1 MKPGIFMPEL
11 QRSKSYLSKTNL
23 IPVGKWSASET
34 SKHHE
39 EKEEVWVSVGTG
51 LLII

>member
-1 MKPGIFMPEL
+1 M
-11 QRSKSYLSKTNL
+11 SKTNL

-34 SKHHE
+34 SKPHE